1 LYAVID
7 LPQKFEAADTE
18 KILGDDST
26 GAAGSNVWIASTFER
41 NPGLRDIRV

>member
-7 LPQKFEAADTE
+7 LPQKFEAAE